1 MPLRSPL
8 HRSEAWT
15 PSAAGFRRESNASSA
30 SRGYGEDWRRLR
42 LQVLAD
48 EALCRMCQTA
58 GRVTAATEVHHM
70 RGFHG
75 IHDPLRLDRRWLMPI
90 CVPCHRRESQ
100 RDGVDARR

>member
-8 HRSEAWT
+8 HRSEGWRPPA
-15 PSAAGFRRESNASSA
+15 SGFRRESNASSTA
-30 SRGYGEDWRRLR
+30 RGYGEDWRRLR
-42 LQVLAD
+42 TQVLAD
-48 EALCRMCQTA
+48 EPLCRLCHEA
-58 GRVTAATEVHHM
+58 GRVTAAAEVHHT

-90 CVPCHRRESQ
+90 CVPCHRREAQ